1 MTALAFVCG
10 AVLGVTLG
18 LLIARADDIWWSR
31 LPREV
36 RDDGT
41 ADRGDG

>member
-1 MTALAFVCG
+1 VTTLAFVCG

-18 LLIARADDIWWSR
+18 LLIARAEDIWWVR
-31 LPREV
+31 KMEA

-41 ADRGDG
+41 ADRGD